1 MSRYFQD
8 ICDAAFAPVP
18 KSINIVGIQR
28 DVYVRRLSAKDRLS
42 LLPTDRI
49 QVGQGASQSISMK
62 DVVEKNNLLIKLAI
76 VESNGKPVFKDLKEV
91 ADLPDILNAAL
102 LRVANEVNKEED
114 EAGKPESEG
123 PSNDS

>member
-49 QVGQGASQSISMK
+49 QVGQGASQSISMR
-62 DVVEKNNLLIKLAI
+62 DVVEKNNLLIKMAI
-76 VESNGKPVFKDLKEV
+76 VDSGGKPVFKDLKEV

>member
-1 MSRYFQD
+1 MSNYFKD

>member
-62 DVVEKNNLLIKLAI
+62 DVVEKNNLLIKMAI
-76 VESNGKPVFKDLKEV
+76 VDSGGKPVFKDLKEV

>member
-49 QVGQGASQSISMK
+49 QVGQGASQSISMR
-62 DVVEKNNLLIKLAI
+62 DVVEKNNLLIKMAI
-76 VESNGKPVFKDLKEV
+76 VDSGGKPVFKDLKEV

-114 EAGKPESEG
+114 EAGKSESEG